1 MENTDTRKVHQGR
14 NVKRFREMMGI
25 KQEALAAQLGG
36 DWSQKKISLLESK
49 EDIDPA
55 LLDELAKALK
65 VPAEAIRNFSEEAAI
80 LNIQNNYEGSVL
92 NNSANQM
99 HQCTFNPLDKLME
112 ALDENKRLYEALL
125 QAEREKVALL
135 ERMLRRQDEAKD

>member
-1 MENTDTRKVHQGR
+1 M
-14 NVKRFREMMGI
+14 
-25 KQEALAAQLGG
+25 
-36 DWSQKKISLLESK
+36 
-49 EDIDPA
+49 
-55 LLDELAKALK
+55 
-65 VPAEAIRNFSEEAAI
+65 PAEAIRNFSEEAAI